1 VRSAGARN
9 VAVPSPSSF
18 STLVSN
24 VFRESARARARVV
37 DPELT
42 RIALS
47 SFLKNLFDA
56 HRRSIANA

>member
-1 VRSAGARN
+1 
-9 VAVPSPSSF
+9 
-18 STLVSN
+18 VSN

-47 SFLKNLFDA
+47 SLLKTLFDA